1 MRDATIARNYAETLF
16 ALAHKA
22 GDLPGWGRM
31 INEVGSAVDTD
42 RTLRLF
48 LESPKI
54 PAEKKKALFTRS
66 YEDRAPR
73 LFVRF
78 LHALV
83 TNGRQNL
90 IPAVAQEYLALVDEA
105 EGRMHASVT
114 MAQEPDEATRASVAQ
129 QLSRAFGKEVVPH
142 YSVNPAILGGLVVRA
157 GDTVL
162 DGSVRRRLASLRSR
176 MIAPRAMS

>member
-16 ALAHKA
+16 ALAQKA

-31 INEVGSAVDTD
+31 INEVGTAVRGD
-42 RTLRLF
+42 RTVKLF

-54 PAEKKKALFTRS
+54 SADKKKELFSRS

-90 IPAVAQEYLALVDEA
+90 IPDIAEEYLTLVDEA
-105 EGRMHASVT
+105 EGRMHATVT
-114 MAQEPDEATRASVAQ
+114 VSQEPDEATRAAVAQ

-142 YSVNPAILGGLVVRA
+142 FAVNAAILGGIIVKT

-162 DGSVRRRLASLRSR
+162 DGSVRRRLATLRGR
-176 MIAPRAMS
+176 MVGTR

>member
-1 MRDATIARNYAETLF
+1 MRDATIARNYAEALF
-16 ALAHKA
+16 ALAQKA

-54 PAEKKKALFTRS
+54 PAEKKKALFSRS

-83 TNGRQNL
+83 NNGRQNL
-90 IPAVAQEYLALVDEA
+90 IPAVAHEYLALVDEA
-105 EGRMHASVT
+105 EGRMHATVT
-114 MAQEPDEATRASVAQ
+114 TAHEPDEATRAAITRE
-129 QLSRAFGKEVVPH
+129 LSRAFGKQVVPH
-142 YSVNPAILGGLVVRA
+142 YALNPAILGGIVVRS

-162 DGSVRRRLASLRSR
+162 DGSVRRRLAALRSR
-176 MIAPRAMS
+176 MLLGR

>member
-16 ALAHKA
+16 SLAQKA
-22 GDLPGWGRM
+22 GDLAGWGRM
-31 INEVGSAVDTD
+31 INEIGTAVRND

-48 LESPKI
+48 LQSPKI
-54 PAEKKKALFTRS
+54 AADRKKALFSRS

-90 IPAVAQEYLALVDEA
+90 IPEVAEEYLNLVDEA
-105 EGRMHASVT
+105 EGRMHATVT
-114 MAQEPDEATRASVAQ
+114 VSREPDAAMRYTVGQ
-129 QLSRAFGKEVVPH
+129 HLSRAFGMEVVPH
-142 YSVNPAILGGLVVRA
+142 FSVNPAIIGGIVVKT
-157 GDTVL
+157 GDTVF
-162 DGSVRRRLASLRSR
+162 DGSVRRRLARLRSR
-176 MIAPRAMS
+176 MVGTR

>member
-16 ALAHKA
+16 ALAQKA

-31 INEVGSAVDTD
+31 INEVGTAISSD

-48 LESPKI
+48 LASPKI
-54 PAEKKKALFTRS
+54 AAEHKKALFTRS

-83 TNGRQNL
+83 NNGRQSL
-90 IPAVAQEYLALVDEA
+90 IPDVAQEYLTLVDEA
-105 EGRMHASVT
+105 EGRMHATVT
-114 MAQEPDEATRASVAQ
+114 MAQEPDEATRSSVAQ
-129 QLSRAFGKEVVPH
+129 QLTRAFGKQVVPH
-142 YSVNPAILGGLVVRA
+142 FAVNPALIGGIVVKA

-162 DGSVRRRLASLRSR
+162 DGSVRRRLSTLRGR
-176 MIAPRAMS
+176 MMGGR